1 MVSRNPH
8 AASAAEAEA
17 VAWLARLHGP
27 EREAETEAGLKAWL
41 RDSAENR
48 DAFERATEIWDMI
61 PGAARQAN
69 ASVPAARAPARRRL
83 LVPAFALLLIALVG
97 TAIGLMARAP
107 VYQTTVGGQQ
117 MVMLDDGSRVS
128 LNTDSRI
135 AILYSEGER
144 RVRLDR
150 GEALFEVAHNPA
162 RPFIVEAGG
171 EEVRALGTIFL
182 VRRHADATTA
192 VTLLQGRVQVSRG
205 APLAV
210 LDPGERLTVAPAH
223 RPTLDRPAI
232 EAVAAWR
239 AGEVVFENAS
249 LGDAAEELN
258 RYSRAKL
265 VLGDPALGT
274 LRISGVFSTGDIGEV
289 ADAIAA
295 LHGLKVRRSGDAIE
309 LSSD

>member
-1 MVSRNPH
+1 MVSRNPS

-17 VAWLARLHGP
+17 AAWLARLHGP

-61 PGAARQAN
+61 PGAARQAH
-69 ASVPAARAPARRRL
+69 APAVRPPARRRL
-83 LVPAFALLLIALVG
+83 LVPALALLLLIALAGSV
-97 TAIGLMARAP
+97 IGLATRAP
-107 VYQTTVGGQQ
+107 VYQTSIGGQQ
-117 MVMLDDGSRVS
+117 MVMLDDGTRVS

-135 AILYSEGER
+135 AILYSKGER

-171 EEVRALGTIFL
+171 EEVRALGTVFL

-265 VLGDPALGT
+265 VLGDPALGR

-295 LHGLKVRRSGDAIE
+295 LHRLKVSRSGDAIE
-309 LSSD
+309 LSGN